1 MLVNLNNKSAGHPM
15 THTAC
20 AREPPSAAQR
30 TCSTSSSLS
39 TPMARMT
46 ATMFTSSLLW

>member
-1 MLVNLNNKSAGHPM
+1 MGHVGDEKQQVCRTP
-15 THTAC
+15 HVPENQ
-20 AREPPSAAQR
+20 ARSAQR